1 MERLTDTSKYGGTHK
16 QRFTPEGKGRGKEG
30 RVEAKPDGF
39 RKNKASSQTPK
50 GSATTLPK

>member
-16 QRFTPEGKGRGKEG
+16 QRFTPDGKGKGKEG
-30 RVEAKPDGF
+30 RVEAKPQAF
-39 RKNKASSQTPK
+39 RDNKAGSKSSK